1 MNSLTK
7 KINSGDRTLK
17 SKPKCKQNQVLLFKA
32 VGKAARVPMNDAKK
46 QEMELAKRLTQ
57 ETALLKS
64 RINSDVK
71 QSEIMSK
78 EMKNRMV

>member
-1 MNSLTK
+1 VAIGHLRINQNVS
-7 KINSGDRTLK
+7 KIKFYYS
-17 SKPKCKQNQVLLFKA
+17 KA